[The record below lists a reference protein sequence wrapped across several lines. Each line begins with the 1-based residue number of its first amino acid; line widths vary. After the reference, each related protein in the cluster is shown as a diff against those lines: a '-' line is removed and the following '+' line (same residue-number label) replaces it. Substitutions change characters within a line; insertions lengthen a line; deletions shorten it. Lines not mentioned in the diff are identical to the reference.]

1 MKQCWSGSELVE
13 FRTLSGDEK
22 QLSEQRTQRVLGSTK
37 KCERAADSCGR
48 WHLHPRC
55 CLGGMTSCR

>member
-22 QLSEQRTQRVLGSTK
+22 QLSEQRTQRVVSGSVK
-37 KCERAADSCGR
+37 SPINGI
-48 WHLHPRC
+48 LRC
-55 CLGGMTSCR
+55 PLK